1 MIGIAIITHGHFG
14 EELLR
19 TAQEIVGRQE
29 EILAFS
35 VTSETGMDN
44 VCRFIEDAMS
54 QLHSA
59 NGVLF
64 LVDMLGGTP
73 CNATI
78 LKTKG
83 SKAEVVTGINLYMLI
98 SAFTH
103 RSHLDLRAL
112 ALKAA
117 EDGKRA
123 IGLPKDLLIKKAA
136 T

>member
-29 EILAFS
+29 KVQAYA

-44 VCRFIEDAMS
+44 VCRFIDEAMDT
-54 QLHSA
+54 LHSSD
-59 NGVLF
+59 GVLF

-73 CNATI
+73 CNTAL
-78 LKTKG
+78 LKTKE

-103 RSHLDLRAL
+103 RS
-112 ALKAA
+112 
-117 EDGKRA
+117 
-123 IGLPKDLLIKKAA
+123 
-136 T
+136 